1 MCNLYKKCLVKEV
14 GCLYPSWYTCSICPC
29 ICWYT
34 WSIVVQLLSCI
45 WLLAA
50 PWSTASHSSLSF
62 TISWS
67 LLKLLVIESV
77 MPSIHLILC
86 CPSPHALN
94 LSQHQGL
101 FQGVDSSYQV
111 AKVLELQHQSFY
123 WILMISFRIDLFDLL
138 AVQRTLKCLLQHHS
152 SKASI
157 LWRSA
162 IFIVQLSHLYMTI
175 GKTIAL
181 TIWTFVSKVMSL
193 LFAEQCI
200 LK

>member
-14 GCLYPSWYTCSICPC
+14 VCFYSSWYTCSICPC

-34 WSIVVQLLSCI
+34 WSIVVVQLLSCI

-50 PWSTASHSSLSF
+50 PWSTASQSSLSF
-62 TISWS
+62 TISRS
-67 LLKLLVIESV
+67 LLKLVVFESM

-86 CPSPHALN
+86 RPSPHALN
-94 LSQHQGL
+94 LSQYQGL

-138 AVQRTLKCLLQHHS
+138 GVQRALKCLLQHHS

-162 IFIVQLSHLYMTI
+162 IFIAQLSHLYMTI

-181 TIWTFVSKVMSL
+181 TIQTSF
-193 LFAEQCI
+193 
-200 LK
+200 